1 MSRGYLIVFTG
12 IDGSGKTTQ
21 AKLLVKNLKNEG
33 LNVSYVYS
41 RWKQLSL
48 RHLIRI
54 WKSNIT
60 KSLSESGAKKDNNII
75 KRKKQKL
82 LNNPIFRW
90 LWLISFFIDYGLQ
103 IFIKIRIKLFRNRLI
118 VSDRIFYDSIIDQ
131 AVNLGERKNLLLDCL
146 DSFWMKVFFP
156 KPDIVIYID
165 CPEDIAFSRK
175 NDTPDI
181 EYLTERRRL
190 YIKLADKYGWIKIDG
205 TLPLDEVAVKIKN
218 TFYNQLSILK
228 CQKL

>member
-90 LWLISFFIDYGLQ
+90 LWLISFFINY
-103 IFIKIRIKLFRNRLI
+103 
-118 VSDRIFYDSIIDQ
+118 
-131 AVNLGERKNLLLDCL
+131 
-146 DSFWMKVFFP
+146 
-156 KPDIVIYID
+156 
-165 CPEDIAFSRK
+165 
-175 NDTPDI
+175 
-181 EYLTERRRL
+181 
-190 YIKLADKYGWIKIDG
+190 
-205 TLPLDEVAVKIKN
+205 
-218 TFYNQLSILK
+218 
-228 CQKL
+228 